1 MGQQLEDVRDILYL
15 RCTVPATA
23 ISCEPRI
30 LLLADAADVGIILGA
45 YVGFEMPNDVWTCD
59 LLFGKGL
66 LSHEN
71 WTIPQKELHAL
82 SALSNIKII
91 LEKSLSDWGC
101 KFFAFSDSEIA
112 LCWSIYE
119 KTKLMTFHRNRVIN
133 IRSRMGLDILHHVD
147 GKENPTDVGTRP
159 ELITADSVRPGS
171 IWMVG
176 TDWMKFSISK
186 AQELNIIKTV
196 EDIKLTN
203 DKKKILKE
211 GIAYDSLI
219 LDDLTEG
226 IFAVVKVNTK
236 DKDEIRKR
244 KEFSSYLY
252 PPLARGFTSVVRIT
266 ALVLLAVR
274 KFKKYAIKARIKKRE
289 LSEDALKTLDF
300 PPVRFKV
307 FHNQIV
313 RAELGD
319 VVTEPQ
325 SSQL

>member
-1 MGQQLEDVRDILYL
+1 LTLKLKYDLRKLITFEPSWKKPIPEHQRQIWVNNFKIIEDVRDILYL

-133 IRSRMGLDILHHVD
+133 IRSKMGLDMTGRRIRQMLVP
-147 GKENPTDVGTRP
+147 GQSLLLPTV
-159 ELITADSVRPGS
+159 
-171 IWMVG
+171 
-176 TDWMKFSISK
+176 
-186 AQELNIIKTV
+186 
-196 EDIKLTN
+196 
-203 DKKKILKE
+203 
-211 GIAYDSLI
+211 
-219 LDDLTEG
+219 LD
-226 IFAVVKVNTK
+226 
-236 DKDEIRKR
+236 
-244 KEFSSYLY
+244 
-252 PPLARGFTSVVRIT
+252 
-266 ALVLLAVR
+266 
-274 KFKKYAIKARIKKRE
+274 
-289 LSEDALKTLDF
+289 
-300 PPVRFKV
+300 
-307 FHNQIV
+307 
-313 RAELGD
+313 LGQFGWL
-319 VVTEPQ
+319 EPIG
-325 SSQL
+325 